1 VVPPTAYDIRTLRL
15 IYEFTRR
22 LADSKWSDR
31 FLRKDSIEIALAEYT
46 RLMDEAAQS
55 FQVGLVLS

>member
-1 VVPPTAYDIRTLRL
+1 MVPLTHDIRTLNL
-15 IYEFTRR
+15 VYEFMRR

-31 FLRKDSIEIALAEYT
+31 FLRKNSIEEALAEYT

-55 FQVGLVLS
+55 FQVCLVLS

>member
-1 VVPPTAYDIRTLRL
+1 MVRLTYDVRTLKL
-15 IYEFTRR
+15 IYEFMKR

-31 FLRKDSIEIALAEYT
+31 FLRKNSIEDALAEYT
-46 RLMDEAAQS
+46 MLLDEAAQS